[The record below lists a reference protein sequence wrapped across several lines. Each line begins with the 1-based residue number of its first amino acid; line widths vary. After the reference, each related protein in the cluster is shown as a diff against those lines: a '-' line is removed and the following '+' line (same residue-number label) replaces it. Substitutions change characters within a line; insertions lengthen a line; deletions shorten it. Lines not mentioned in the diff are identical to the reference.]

1 MFVHLAASRTSSSDC
16 ILVTY
21 FIIRSSSS
29 PPTQEQ
35 SKPEVNLDEA
45 GTYVRTSRLLL
56 YGGVFRYPAGI
67 FSIGHHST
75 YACIVVALSTYL
87 EQRVAGAA
95 RGRPPE
101 RKAELGS
108 IKDLKNAT

>member
-1 MFVHLAASRTSSSDC
+1 MASLVKSNSCRNHHFRHFSKSSSQ
-16 ILVTY
+16 LAPAAREHKA
-21 FIIRSSSS
+21 RSGGG
-29 PPTQEQ
+29 E
-35 SKPEVNLDEA
+35 
-45 GTYVRTSRLLL
+45 GTE
-56 YGGVFRYPAGI
+56 P
-67 FSIGHHST
+67 
-75 YACIVVALSTYL
+75 L